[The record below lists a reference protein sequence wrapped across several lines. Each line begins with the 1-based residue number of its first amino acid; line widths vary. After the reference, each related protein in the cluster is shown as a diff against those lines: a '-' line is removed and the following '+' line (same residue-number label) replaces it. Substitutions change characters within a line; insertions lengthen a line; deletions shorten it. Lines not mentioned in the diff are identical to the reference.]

1 MVVLGI
7 ADLGINLPVLIAQ
20 LVNFTILLVIL
31 RLFAWGPLTKMLDER
46 RERIRESLAAA
57 DEAKASVAESGRQ
70 AQEQID
76 AARREGQQLIAQAQ
90 EIANRIQADAR
101 AQAQGES
108 EAALARARAE
118 IQLERD
124 TAIADLR
131 REFAGLT
138 ISAAEKVIN
147 SSLDR
152 NAHKRLID
160 EALAQSSFAGADPA
174 RGRN

>member
-7 ADLGINLPVLIAQ
+7 ADLGINLPVLVAQ
-20 LVNFTILLVIL
+20 LVNFTILLVVL

-46 RERIRESLAAA
+46 REKIRESLAAA

-70 AQEQID
+70 AQDQLD

-90 EIANRIQADAR
+90 DIANRIQADAR
-101 AQAQGES
+101 TQAQSES
-108 EAALARARAE
+108 EAALTRARAE

-131 REFAGLT
+131 REFADLT
-138 ISAAEKVIN
+138 ISAAEKVIGG
-147 SSLDR
+147 SLDR
-152 NAHKRLID
+152 TAHKRLID
-160 EALAQSSFAGADPA
+160 EALAQSSF
-174 RGRN
+174 RERN